1 MRQADREGRVDM
13 SKREIKRGRGR
24 EGIERRE
31 CKREKKKIQR
41 GG

>member
-1 MRQADREGRVDM
+1 M

-31 CKREKKKIQR
+31 CKREKERHDREKKKIQR